1 MSTQCVINLDLADVW
16 DKRGRKSL
24 RRTLA
29 WGDEITVTDQKST
42 HLEVE
47 VTSFKTA
54 SDGSLIPSTRGG
66 FIEPTKASRIKP
78 ADIIVPR
85 EQNQVLKVN
94 FVDVQQGDGSI
105 IESPDGKT
113 ILVDGGDNQLFA
125 RYPAAR
131 FRGTSLE
138 KPKLIDCVLI
148 THGDADHFSGLVE
161 IHKSETHNNKL
172 KRIFIYPE
180 RVYHNGLVKR
190 PATKANKPIAD
201 RDLLGP
207 TKQIGKNYHH
217 RACR

>member
-29 WGDEITVTDQKST
+29 WGDEITVTEQKST

-47 VTSFKTA
+47 VTSFKTG

-78 ADIIVPR
+78 GDIIVPR

-105 IESPDGKT
+105 IESPDGKI

-125 RYPAAR
+125 RYLAAR
-131 FRGTSLE
+131 FRGTTAD
-138 KPKLIDCVLI
+138 KPKTIDCVLI

-161 IHKSETHNNKL
+161 IYKSETHKDKL
-172 KRIFIYPE
+172 KRIFIHPD

-190 PATKANKPIAD
+190 PGNVQMKEAYAYQLDDSGVPIPAAV
-201 RDLLGP
+201 
-207 TKQIGKNYHH
+207 Q
-217 RACR
+217 RA